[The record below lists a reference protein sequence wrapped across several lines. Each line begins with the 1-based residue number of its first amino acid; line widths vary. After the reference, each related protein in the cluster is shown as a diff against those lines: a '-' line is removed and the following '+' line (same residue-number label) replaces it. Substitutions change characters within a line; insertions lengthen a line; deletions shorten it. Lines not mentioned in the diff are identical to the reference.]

1 MDSIIFSAANL
12 EAHVRETILQA
23 LPPEKTIFK
32 EIVVLY
38 SDPPKTKTYL
48 CIPNIPLG
56 LKSFINNPPDQSEGW
71 DKIITVGDNLVAKD
85 SEKTISITVKF
96 LPYNSYCCFPGL
108 SALSEAVVSG
118 YVHFPQINQI
128 S

>member
-1 MDSIIFSAANL
+1 MDSMIFSAANL

-38 SDPPKTKTYL
+38 SDPSKTKTHL

-71 DKIITVGDNLVAKD
+71 ARSLRLATIHFMIIP
-85 SEKTISITVKF
+85 
-96 LPYNSYCCFPGL
+96 LPSL
-108 SALSEAVVSG
+108 K
-118 YVHFPQINQI
+118 
-128 S
+128 

>member
-12 EAHVRETILQA
+12 EVHVRETILQA

-38 SDPPKTKTYL
+38 SDPSKTKTHL
-48 CIPNIPLG
+48 CISNIPLG

-71 DKIITVGDNLVAKD
+71 DKIITVGDNPFYDHPPSVLKVTNTIAKWLCATLFKAV
-85 SEKTISITVKF
+85 SASLF
-96 LPYNSYCCFPGL
+96 L
-108 SALSEAVVSG
+108 
-118 YVHFPQINQI
+118 
-128 S
+128 